1 MCYAV
6 NEAFIRLHRS
16 GKIYRKESIVNWS
29 CHLQSAISDIEV
41 DHKVVVDGP
50 KLVHVPG
57 CEKAV
62 TFGQIY
68 EFAYKLLD
76 SEEEIVVATTR
87 PETLLGDTA
96 IAVHPEDL
104 RFAKFIGKYVR
115 HPIRLDIMPII
126 ADRKVDR
133 EFGTGSHFHSLLF
146 LFSFYPRVSSNKK

>member
-41 DHKVVVDGP
+41 DHKVVDGP
-50 KLVHVPG
+50 KLVHIPG
-57 CEKAV
+57 CEKGV

-76 SEEEIVVATTR
+76 SEEEIIVSTTR

-96 IAVHPEDL
+96 VAVHPEDL

-133 EFGTGSHFHSLLF
+133 EFGTGSHFHSLTFSLF
-146 LFSFYPRVSSNKK
+146 IL